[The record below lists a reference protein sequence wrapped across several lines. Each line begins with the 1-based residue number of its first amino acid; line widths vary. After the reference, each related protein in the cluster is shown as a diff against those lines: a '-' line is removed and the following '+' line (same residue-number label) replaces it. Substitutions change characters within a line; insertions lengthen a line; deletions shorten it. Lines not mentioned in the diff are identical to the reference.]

1 MDTTK
6 PDVTSDL
13 SPKGGK
19 AMLGLATVFALLS
32 ATCCVLPI
40 GLSILGLG
48 GAWVSAFGPFTE
60 YRPFILAG
68 VAVIVLFAWFRLIR
82 RHRCGRMSRSGLFWT
97 ILATVALA
105 VSISAPLWEGNATR
119 VLWAIWMDTR

>member
-1 MDTTK
+1 MDATR
-6 PDVTSDL
+6 PDANADL
-13 SPKGGK
+13 PSRGGG
-19 AMLGLATVFALLS
+19 AMLGVATVFALLS

-60 YRPFILAG
+60 YRPVILAG
-68 VAVIVLFAWFRLIR
+68 VAAIVLFAWLRLIR
-82 RHRCGRMSRSGLFWT
+82 RRRCGHVSKSGLFWT

-105 VSISAPLWEGNATR
+105 VSISAPFWEGDATR